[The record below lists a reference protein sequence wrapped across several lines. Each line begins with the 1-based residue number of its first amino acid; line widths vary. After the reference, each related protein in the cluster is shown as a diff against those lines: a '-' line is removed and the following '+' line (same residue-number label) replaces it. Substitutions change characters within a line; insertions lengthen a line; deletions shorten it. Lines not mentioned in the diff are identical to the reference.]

1 MSTIRR
7 PLVSMLLTLA
17 MAASAACGG
26 GEPEAPPPAPPAR
39 PIEFGEAEIAAYLSE
54 RTMELWVVYN
64 RYHLQGLRAF
74 YEESYWLE
82 EEEELR
88 RNMAPFESRGITF
101 TAEET
106 SPPRQIEPGKWELKH
121 KVSFSGGSLNMRFI
135 YERFDG
141 EWLLTH
147 AETD

>member
-1 MSTIRR
+1 MSSIRR
-7 PLVSMLLTLA
+7 PLAWILVTLA
-17 MAASAACGG
+17 LAASAACGG
-26 GEPEAPPPAPPAR
+26 GASEAPPPVETPAAS
-39 PIEFGEAEIAAYLSE
+39 EAETAAYLSE

-64 RYHLQGLRAF
+64 RYDLEGLSAF
-74 YEESYWLE
+74 YEESYWLAE
-82 EEEELR
+82 EDELR
-88 RNMAPFESRGITF
+88 RNMAPFESRGVTF

-121 KVSFSGGSLNMRFI
+121 KVSFRGGSLSMKFI

-141 EWLLTH
+141 EWLLTY